1 MDEQAYLQWQQLHRR
16 NVAGET
22 LSAAEQGEY
31 EAGCRK
37 IDGMANYEG
46 DIPRMRKL
54 RALVAEAEAEQQTL
68 RRREIQLLTQIAEA
82 EARLDPRSRQLLGIE
97 N

>member
-1 MDEQAYLQWQQLHRR
+1 MDEQIYLQWQILHRR

-22 LSAAEQGEY
+22 LNAAEQADY
-31 EAGCRK
+31 EAGCQEM
-37 IDGMANYEG
+37 DSMVNYEG

-54 RALVAEAEAEQQTL
+54 RAVIAEAQAEQQTL
-68 RRREIQLLTQIAEA
+68 RQRENQLIAQIADA